1 MIKWLFTELVR
12 CEGRMPSLRRVARR
26 DQVAVRR
33 TVAIRGQDALAPVRG
48 VGVIG
53 RLFAGLLRVFA
64 ILPLRLGWF
73 LADGLGAAA
82 WALKTDAARVTAINL
97 AKCFPELSSRERNA
111 LARRSLGHTW
121 RLLIEAGP
129 LTHWSAARLGKLLV
143 EESDRSLVTEPLEQ
157 GRGLLMLVP
166 HYGNWE
172 YLCYVLGG
180 LGFVAL
186 YDPPRVA
193 GLEAL
198 LLRSRQRFG
207 ATLVPGTP
215 QGLRTAYRTLKAGG
229 FAAVLPDQVPAQ
241 GGVHAPFFG
250 HPALT
255 MTLAQRLAEKSG
267 APVLIGTARR
277 VRNGFAAEYT
287 PFPTD
292 FDLSDPVAFATALN
306 RAIEALVADDPAQ
319 YQWEYKR
326 FKKPPP
332 GSPDPYPKHRAR

>member
-1 MIKWLFTELVR
+1 MIGWLL
-12 CEGRMPSLRRVARR
+12 P
-26 DQVAVRR
+26 
-33 TVAIRGQDALAPVRG
+33 
-48 VGVIG
+48 
-53 RLFAGLLRVFA
+53 GLLRVLA
-64 ILPLRLGWF
+64 ILPLRLGWR

-82 WALKTDAARVTAINL
+82 WALKTEAARITAINL
-97 AKCFPELSSRERNA
+97 AKCFPELDPSERDA

-121 RLLIEAGP
+121 RLLFEAGP
-129 LTHWSAARLGKLLV
+129 LTHWSGARLGKLLID
-143 EESDRSLVTEPLEQ
+143 ESGRSLVTEPLEQ

-172 YLCYVLGG
+172 YLCHVLGG

-186 YDPPRVA
+186 YDPPRLA
-193 GLEAL
+193 GLEPL

-215 QGLRTAYRTLKAGG
+215 KGLRTAYKTLMAGG
-229 FAAVLPDQVPAQ
+229 FAAVLPDQVPTQ

-267 APVLIGTARR
+267 APLLIGTARR
-277 VRNGFAAEYT
+277 ARNGFVAEYT
-287 PFPTD
+287 PFPTN
-292 FDLSDPVAFATALN
+292 FDLSDPTAFATALN
-306 RAIEALVADDPAQ
+306 RALEQLVRPDPAQ

-326 FKKPPP
+326 FKKPPA
-332 GSPDPYPKHRAR
+332 GSPDPYPKRGKR

>member
-1 MIKWLFTELVR
+1 MATLI
-12 CEGRMPSLRRVARR
+12 LRSRR
-26 DQVAVRR
+26 IVE
-33 TVAIRGQDALAPVRG
+33 
-48 VGVIG
+48 
-53 RLFAGLLRVFA
+53 RLLAGLLRLFA
-64 ILPLRLGWF
+64 ALPLRLGWR
-73 LADGLGAAA
+73 LADWLGVAT
-82 WALKTDAARVTAINL
+82 WFLRTDAARITAVNL
-97 AKCFPELSSRERNA
+97 AKCFPELDPSARKA

-129 LTHWSAARLGKLLV
+129 LTYWSGARLGKLLID
-143 EESDRSLVTEPLEQ
+143 ESGRSLVTEPLEQ

-172 YLCYVLGG
+172 YLCHVLGG

-186 YDPPRVA
+186 YDPPRLA
-193 GLEAL
+193 GIEPL

-215 QGLRTAYRTLKAGG
+215 AGLRAAHKTLKAGG
-229 FAAVLPDQVPAQ
+229 FAAILPDQVPAQ

-255 MTLAQRLAEKSG
+255 MTLAQRMAETSG
-267 APVLIGTARR
+267 APLLIGSARR
-277 VRNGFAAEYT
+277 VRHGFVAEYA

-292 FDLSDPVAFATALN
+292 FDLGDPTAFATALN
-306 RAIEALVADDPAQ
+306 RSIETLVRRDPAQ

-332 GSPDPYPKHRAR
+332 GSPDPYPKHRTR

>member
-1 MIKWLFTELVR
+1 MSGW
-12 CEGRMPSLRRVARR
+12 
-26 DQVAVRR
+26 
-33 TVAIRGQDALAPVRG
+33 
-48 VGVIG
+48 
-53 RLFAGLLRVFA
+53 LFAGLLRVFA
-64 ILPLRLGWF
+64 MLPLGLGRRLAGW
-73 LADGLGAAA
+73 LGAAA
-82 WALKTDAARVTAINL
+82 WALKTDAARITAINL
-97 AKCFPELSSRERNA
+97 AKCFPELDAGERNA
-111 LARRSLGHTW
+111 LARRSLGHSW

-129 LTHWSAARLGKLLV
+129 LTHWSGARLGKLLV
-143 EESDRSLVTEPLEQ
+143 EESGRPLVTEPLEQ

-166 HYGNWE
+166 HCGNWE

-193 GLEAL
+193 GLEPL

-215 QGLRTAYRTLKAGG
+215 KGLRTAYKTLKAGG
-229 FAAVLPDQVPAQ
+229 FAAVSCPIKCPTE

-255 MTLAQRLAEKSG
+255 MTLAQRLAEESG

-277 VRNGFAAEYT
+277 VEQWLRGGIHPLPHGHRPN
-287 PFPTD
+287 
-292 FDLSDPVAFATALN
+292 ATQ
-306 RAIEALVADDPAQ
+306 RPSQPPSTSSIEALVRRTDPAQ

-332 GSPDPYPKHRAR
+332 GCPDPYPKRGNQRHS